1 MSNAKSTFQFTVNP
15 AQAVEFITEAL
26 FAGLVPMMAGSPG
39 IGKSQIVKKIARNLN
54 LELIDIRLSQMDSV
68 DLCKQADYIIYNDN
82 EHLLISQTV
91 DIINK
96 LENL

>member
-39 IGKSQIVKKIARNLN
+39 V
-54 LELIDIRLSQMDSV
+54 
-68 DLCKQADYIIYNDN
+68 
-82 EHLLISQTV
+82 
-91 DIINK
+91 
-96 LENL
+96 